1 MRFSVIFIVLLSLVA
16 FPAFAADVVEFD
28 FPEEYQGLWFCS
40 DFHGDRALMEITSE
54 DLYMNGQSFISE
66 LKNMNMISF
75 STRESPV
82 TYSISTAYTED
93 DSANI
98 VETYLVFALDR
109 NDGLFLCVTFKET
122 PPEGIPFQGTE
133 FYDFARF

>member
-1 MRFSVIFIVLLSLVA
+1 
-16 FPAFAADVVEFD
+16 
-28 FPEEYQGLWFCS
+28 
-40 DFHGDRALMEITSE
+40 MEITSE

-66 LKNMNMISF
+66 LENVNMISF

-82 TYSISTAYTED
+82 TYSISTAYTEG

-98 VETYLVFALDR
+98 EEAYLVFALDR
-109 NDGLFLCVTFKET
+109 NDGLFLCVTFKKT
-122 PPEGIPFQGTE
+122 LPEGIPFQGTD